1 MSLIKMTNT
10 TFICQLRFLRMHDL
24 ASKVKVV
31 PLIRQGWSI
40 HFETMVIKI
49 SVIMPE
55 SGLGNGA
62 SLPSQWFL
70 KTGEARNWK
79 SRQTG

>member
-1 MSLIKMTNT
+1 M
-10 TFICQLRFLRMHDL
+10 
-24 ASKVKVV
+24 V
-31 PLIRQGWSI
+31 PLIRLGWSV

>member
-1 MSLIKMTNT
+1 M
-10 TFICQLRFLRMHDL
+10 
-24 ASKVKVV
+24 V
-31 PLIRQGWSI
+31 PLIRQGWSV
-40 HFETMVIKI
+40 HFENMVIKI

-70 KTGEARNWK
+70 KTDEARNWK

>member
-1 MSLIKMTNT
+1 M
-10 TFICQLRFLRMHDL
+10 
-24 ASKVKVV
+24 V
-31 PLIRQGWSI
+31 PLIRQGWSV

-70 KTGEARNWK
+70 KTGKKLEIKTDWLTLLLISK
-79 SRQTG
+79 SFAFFNHFYFIVS